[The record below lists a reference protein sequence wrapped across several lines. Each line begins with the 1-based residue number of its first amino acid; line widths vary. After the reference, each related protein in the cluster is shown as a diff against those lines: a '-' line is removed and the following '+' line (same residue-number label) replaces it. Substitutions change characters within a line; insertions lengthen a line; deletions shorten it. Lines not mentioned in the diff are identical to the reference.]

1 MPFGSTMN
9 TALTIC
15 LLLAAKLEPGKKQAY
30 FLTKDILEFSGE
42 ESQENGPVG
51 TKKTGQE
58 E

>member
-1 MPFGSTMN
+1 MN

-51 TKKTGQE
+51 TKKTGQKE
-58 E
+58 